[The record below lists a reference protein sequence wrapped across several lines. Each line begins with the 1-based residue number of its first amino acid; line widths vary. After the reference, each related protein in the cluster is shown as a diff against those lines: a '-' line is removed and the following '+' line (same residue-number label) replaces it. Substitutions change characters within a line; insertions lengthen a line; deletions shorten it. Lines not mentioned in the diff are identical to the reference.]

1 MCPDGLKMGGDLYI
15 RHRKSWFKFRDV
27 EADGNCMYHCLAKC
41 PATPL
46 SSIDDIRKVLAKM
59 MRKPS
64 EHLMNF
70 FVEYH
75 KSDENPEPSLE
86 KWQDAVL
93 QDSEWGSNFESS
105 LFGAIYG
112 VDVRIVTNSPAGLE
126 ESDTRTL
133 LEMYEI
139 DSEKMIPKDAPT
151 FYLYLHKHNQPQQT
165 THKPNHFAILDP
177 VDHEPPEG
185 SVIYIPPA
193 EEENQSVSQPS
204 RESCSFDGHSNNSTT
219 RNTQERRKMS
229 RPSSGGL
236 QREVSQ
242 QQRRNDGSEG
252 QDIHP
257 VGHEPPE
264 GSVIYNRPVEEENQS
279 HPSRDSCIT
288 DGHNSTTRNT
298 QERRK
303 MSRPSSGGLQREVSQ
318 QQRRND
324 GSEGQDIHPVGH
336 EPPEGS
342 VNYNRPVEEE
352 NQSHPSRDSCITDG
366 HNSTTRNT
374 QERRRVP
381 RASSGSLQREVSQ
394 QQRRNDVSEGQDIHP
409 MDNEPPEGS
418 VIYNRPVEE
427 ENPSQSSRESCSV
440 DGHNSTTRNTQERRR
455 VPRASSG
462 SLQREVS
469 QQQRRNDVSEGQ
481 DIHPMDNEP
490 PEGSVIY
497 NRPVEEENPSQS
509 SRESC
514 SVDGHNNNTRNAHQR
529 RRIPR
534 ASSGSLQ
541 REVPQQQRRNDVPE
555 GQDNML
561 RRSGL
566 EMSAF
571 SDVLSEVPTYDRLE
585 PKKSE
590 DVRNTIQSRRGS
602 MEERKNWG
610 TAPSKTAQMRSH
622 SESNIAYKDATGRER
637 EPPLIRQ
644 GSTRRVSA
652 PNERPQ
658 QESKHD
664 ILEHEQSRQRKGT
677 RVAEADK
684 GVTRRSKPESPS
696 EGGPERTLGRKSDQN
711 QQHDTSMEN
720 HVQRRNGQHVVS
732 SNTIKPKRS
741 EGDRE
746 ETRRRAQEDYR
757 MDSTRDPRRTPRAST
772 TAEEGA
778 TKPKVVHP
786 SRDGGNIS
794 SKQRY
799 SRSDNTERSD
809 RSALSSKSRDSL
821 RNRNPG
827 GSSHRVER
835 AHPPDLIVRVP
846 EETVSSNGSKITSRS
861 KDDESV
867 ASRNSQSNRN
877 GRMPMTVSK
886 IREEESVFTKESKM
900 KGELDSQNH
909 SRSQDTGRMRRREDD
924 FSADQN
930 SVVSSP
936 DLTSTGGMETRERP
950 GCVRTPL
957 SRKNSSATSTSLRR
971 SSMSFQEDPRSSES
985 KQSLQPEVGRDET
998 LERMPRRKSCAPGVS
1013 SSRPSRSP
1021 RPKSMPIQEDTHHR
1035 GRSPGYDDF
1044 YVDVSS
1050 SGRPEGQDVRRN
1062 ASEMDRRSKTESNRS
1077 HRSTDSGVSVTS
1089 RGRKM
1094 NAEDRHQ
1101 RPGRFSPGP
1110 PRSSREVEMR
1120 PPSPGRTDPHP
1131 VQNMRRQRSTQQEV
1145 PVPRHFELYDS

>member
-264 GSVIYNRPVEEENQS
+264 GSV
-279 HPSRDSCIT
+279 
-288 DGHNSTTRNT
+288 
-298 QERRK
+298 
-303 MSRPSSGGLQREVSQ
+303 
-318 QQRRND
+318 
-324 GSEGQDIHPVGH
+324 
-336 EPPEGS
+336 
-342 VNYNRPVEEE
+342 NYNRPVEEE

-418 VIYNRPVEE
+418 VIYNRP
-427 ENPSQSSRESCSV
+427 
-440 DGHNSTTRNTQERRR
+440 
-455 VPRASSG
+455 A
-462 SLQREVS
+462 
-469 QQQRRNDVSEGQ
+469 
-481 DIHPMDNEP
+481 
-490 PEGSVIY
+490 
-497 NRPVEEENPSQS
+497 EEENPSQS